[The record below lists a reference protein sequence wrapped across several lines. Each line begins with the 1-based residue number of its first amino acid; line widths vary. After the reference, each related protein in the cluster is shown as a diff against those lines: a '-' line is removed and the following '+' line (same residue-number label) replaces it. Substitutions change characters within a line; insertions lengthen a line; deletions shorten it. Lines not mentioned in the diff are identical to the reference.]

1 MDLHIILAA
10 MALLMLGSLLSSKL
24 SGIINMPCL
33 LLFLAIG
40 MLAGSDGLGG
50 IAFDNAR
57 TANYI
62 GTVAMAFILFSGGFD
77 TSWKSVR
84 TVFRPGALLSS
95 AGVLLTESMMLTP
108 MKSTTAIIGICE
120 EQK

>member
-57 TANYI
+57 AANYI

-77 TSWKSVR
+77 KNLPISIA
-84 TVFRPGALLSS
+84 VFR
-95 AGVLLTESMMLTP
+95 VLWHN
-108 MKSTTAIIGICE
+108 K
-120 EQK
+120 